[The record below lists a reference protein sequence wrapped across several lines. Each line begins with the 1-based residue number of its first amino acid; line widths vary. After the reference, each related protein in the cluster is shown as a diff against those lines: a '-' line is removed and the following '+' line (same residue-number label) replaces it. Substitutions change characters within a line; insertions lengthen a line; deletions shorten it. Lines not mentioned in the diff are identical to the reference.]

1 MKITIR
7 IKNLFRR
14 KGRKEIITNETQE
27 KLNQLGD
34 NIIKKQNKTL
44 KEINNFRQYDNKKIH
59 RENNRVFNKR
69 F

>member
-44 KEINNFRQYDNKKIH
+44 KEINNFR
-59 RENNRVFNKR
+59 
-69 F
+69 